1 VLLALTFEASLFSA
15 KVMAAQRSPKR
26 KKLAAK
32 PGKETTIAIEKAKV
46 EAKADE
52 KAKPKSKESLTEAQK
67 ALRAAQAAVK
77 GERRARIKAE
87 MALTEAQE
95 DLVAARLEVEQGRQ
109 ARIRRVSFVVRLTVG
124 EHGQLQRTEIEH
136 VSSSRKQNFL
146 SLDGERLV
154 AFMKACISPTIIPE
168 HAIPAAPSPE
178 KVGAPT
184 PGFLG
189 PKSSLIVSDV
199 QVFRPR
205 APDFMTLI
213 LTPEEPFVVQ
223 ARFQLKNFE
232 APFLAVQEFSYEMK
246 VYANAVTSGKS
257 KLLTTYQARLIQDVL
272 EYVAPAEVPGLSPDL
287 YRLFTVIT
295 LRAPIKMAGFYG
307 KTIIH
312 VI

>member
-1 VLLALTFEASLFSA
+1 
-15 KVMAAQRSPKR
+15 MAAQRSPKR

-32 PGKETTIAIEKAKV
+32 PGKETTVAIEKAKV
-46 EAKADE
+46 EAK
-52 KAKPKSKESLTEAQK
+52 KALTRAKAEERSRPKSRESLTEAQE
-67 ALRAAQAAVK
+67 ALRAAQGEVK
-77 GERRARIKAE
+77 RERRARIKAE
-87 MALTEAQE
+87 TALTEAQE
-95 DLVAARLEVEQGRQ
+95 DLAAARVEVEQERQ

-154 AFMKACISPTIIPE
+154 AFMKACISPTITPE
-168 HAIPAAPSPE
+168 HAISATLPPE

-184 PGFLG
+184 PGSLG

-272 EYVAPAEVPGLSPDL
+272 EYVAPAEVPGLSLGL
-287 YRLFTVIT
+287 YRLFTVII
-295 LRAPIKMAGFYG
+295 LGAPIKMAGFYG